1 MIPNKTEEQILYNQF
16 KFYDLESSGY
26 CSLSN
31 FIKTN
36 DRLGVVLP
44 EIKDFEVIFDYFADP
59 ETSLLNY
66 KKFIHDIFKFKATD
80 LKESKDIDKEDDFIY
95 ILTKKIMY
103 RGGPFVLID
112 IEKNLE
118 MNDFEEKKKLNTEEF
133 LKVLQRCKIFLSP
146 EESRMLYK
154 GSDYFGNDVVKY
166 QKLINILLMQFWDE
180 KKLSLS
186 KEIYYLLTNNGKKD
200 LTFNIMKKYFNDV
213 LQDSEEKKYF
223 LKFIEEYKTTNKIN
237 SNKPLNQKDLINFLK
252 YYNFGQNSDVYL
264 TDLINI
270 IRDDDIKDKKKLN
283 IDDKNIIRSINQ
295 QQNKRQ
301 KKINNFLGKDYTIEY
316 EKFNEINDKLREKFI
331 KFGRKSIFSFLKH
344 FKFYDNNTKCISKYD
359 FSKIIKDF
367 NIQLTV
373 DEIDIIFKIYGTDKI
388 GSSISYEKYF
398 DDLILNYSS
407 KKRQDVIEYI
417 YDTIKDRG
425 ESLEREIDI
434 SFLKEIY
441 NPKNNYFKEDETD
454 NKLDFDDCLELY
466 HYSYKGNKYDEMS
479 DKEFIEFYLFISF
492 LIPSDED
499 FIFMISNEWRIPLN
513 KIKDRNNEKKLNNL
527 IKIKGFDIN
536 KNLSKI
542 SNYAQLG
549 ENVND
554 YQENVYPPYNNNEL
568 NDDYSNYNL
577 NKNKPA
583 LNRRDFGID
592 NNNKR
597 INTIKNYDFPKEEKI
612 NALAIL
618 TDVLR
623 SRGIRGVLYLY
634 SQFLH
639 SCKDINKITFE
650 DFLYVF
656 KIQHI
661 DLGDNVIKEIF
672 SLFSLNNYYLD
683 FYSFIR
689 NYKKELNESKLN
701 VVEQAFSLIDKKGI
715 DKIPLNVIKMRYN
728 AKQHPD
734 VLKGIISEEEKLM
747 EFLDTFDLC
756 YNILKM
762 DSKCENNEN
771 DDYVN
776 FEIFANFYEYVSF
789 IYPRDIEFQNVV
801 NSTWN

>member
-26 CSLSN
+26 CSLPN

-66 KKFIHDIFKFKATD
+66 KKFIHDIFKFKVTN
-80 LKESKDIDKEDDFIY
+80 LKENKDIDKEDDFIY

-103 RGGPFVLID
+103 RGGPLVLID

-133 LKVLQRCKIFLSP
+133 LKVLQRCNIFLSP

-154 GSDYFGNDVVKY
+154 GSDYFGNDIVKY
-166 QKLINILLMQFWDE
+166 QILINILLMQFWDE

-200 LTFNIMKKYFNDV
+200 LTFNVMKKYFNDV

-223 LKFIEEYKTTNKIN
+223 LKFIEEYRSTNKIN

-283 IDDKNIIRSINQ
+283 IDDKNLIRGLNQ
-295 QQNKRQ
+295 QQNIRQ

-407 KKRQDVIEYI
+407 RKRQDVIEYI

-434 SFLKEIY
+434 SFLKEMY

-454 NKLDFDDCLELY
+454 NKIDFDDCLELY
-466 HYSYKGNKYDEMS
+466 HYSYKGYKNDEMS
-479 DKEFIEFYLFISF
+479 NKEFTEFYLFISF

-499 FIFMISNEWRIPLN
+499 FIFMISNEWRVPLN
-513 KIKDRNNEKKLNNL
+513 KIKDRNNDMKLNNL

-536 KNLSKI
+536 KNLSKL

-549 ENVND
+549 ENIND
-554 YQENVYPPYNNNEL
+554 YQENVYPSYNKNEL
-568 NDDYSNYNL
+568 NDDYTNYSI

-583 LNRRDFGID
+583 LNRRDFGLD

-623 SRGIRGVLYLY
+623 RRGIRGVLYLY
-634 SQFLH
+634 SQFLR

-672 SLFSLNNYYLD
+672 SLFSLDNYYLD

-701 VVEQAFSLIDKKGI
+701 AVEQAFSLIDKKGI
-715 DKIPLNVIKMRYN
+715 DKVPLNVIKMRFN
-728 AKQHPD
+728 AKKHPD

-747 EFLDTFDLC
+747 EFLDTFNLC

-762 DSKCENNEN
+762 DSKVENTDN

>member
-26 CSLSN
+26 CSLPN

-66 KKFIHDIFKFKATD
+66 KKFIHDIFKFKVTN
-80 LKESKDIDKEDDFIY
+80 LKENKDIDKEDDFIY

-103 RGGPFVLID
+103 RGGPLVLID

-133 LKVLQRCKIFLSP
+133 LKVLQRCNIFLSP

-154 GSDYFGNDVVKY
+154 GSDYFGNDIVKY
-166 QKLINILLMQFWDE
+166 QILINILLMQFWDE

-223 LKFIEEYKTTNKIN
+223 LKFIEEYRSTNKIN

-283 IDDKNIIRSINQ
+283 IDDKNLIRGLNQ
-295 QQNKRQ
+295 QQNIRQ

-407 KKRQDVIEYI
+407 RKRQDVIEYI

-434 SFLKEIY
+434 SFLKEMY

-454 NKLDFDDCLELY
+454 NKIDFDDCLELY
-466 HYSYKGNKYDEMS
+466 HYSYKGYKNDEMNN
-479 DKEFIEFYLFISF
+479 KEFTEFYLFISF

-499 FIFMISNEWRIPLN
+499 FIFMISNEWRVPLN
-513 KIKDRNNEKKLNNL
+513 KIKDRNNDMKLNNL

-536 KNLSKI
+536 KNLSKL

-549 ENVND
+549 ESIND
-554 YQENVYPPYNNNEL
+554 YQENVYPSYNKNEL
-568 NDDYSNYNL
+568 NDDYTNYSI

-583 LNRRDFGID
+583 LNRRDFGLD

-623 SRGIRGVLYLY
+623 RRGIRGVLYLY
-634 SQFLH
+634 SQFLR

-672 SLFSLNNYYLD
+672 SLFSLDNYYLD

-701 VVEQAFSLIDKKGI
+701 AVEQAFSLIDKKGI
-715 DKIPLNVIKMRYN
+715 DKVPLNVIKMRYN
-728 AKQHPD
+728 AKKHPD

-747 EFLDTFDLC
+747 EFLDTFNLC
-756 YNILKM
+756 YNILKI
-762 DSKCENNEN
+762 DSKVENTDN
-771 DDYVN
+771 DEYVN

>member
-26 CSLSN
+26 CSLPN

-66 KKFIHDIFKFKATD
+66 KKFIHDIFKFKVTN
-80 LKESKDIDKEDDFIY
+80 LKENKDIDKEDDFIY

-103 RGGPFVLID
+103 RGGPLVLID

-133 LKVLQRCKIFLSP
+133 LKVLQRCNIFLSP

-154 GSDYFGNDVVKY
+154 GSDYFGNDIVKY
-166 QKLINILLMQFWDE
+166 QILINILLMQFWDE

-200 LTFNIMKKYFNDV
+200 LTFNVMKKYFNDV

-223 LKFIEEYKTTNKIN
+223 LKFIEEYRSTNKIN

-283 IDDKNIIRSINQ
+283 IDDKNLIRGLNQ
-295 QQNKRQ
+295 QQNIRQ

-407 KKRQDVIEYI
+407 RKRQDVIEYI

-434 SFLKEIY
+434 SFLKEMY

-454 NKLDFDDCLELY
+454 NKIDFDDCLELY
-466 HYSYKGNKYDEMS
+466 HYSYKGYKNDEMS
-479 DKEFIEFYLFISF
+479 NKEFTEFYLFISF

-499 FIFMISNEWRIPLN
+499 FIFMISNEWRVPLN
-513 KIKDRNNEKKLNNL
+513 KIKDRNNDMKLNNL

-536 KNLSKI
+536 KNLSKL

-549 ENVND
+549 ESIND
-554 YQENVYPPYNNNEL
+554 YQENVYPSYNKNEL
-568 NDDYSNYNL
+568 NDDYTNYSI

-583 LNRRDFGID
+583 LNRRDFGLD

-623 SRGIRGVLYLY
+623 RRGIRGVLYLY
-634 SQFLH
+634 SQFLR

-672 SLFSLNNYYLD
+672 SLFSLDNYYLD

-701 VVEQAFSLIDKKGI
+701 AVEQAFSLIDKKGI
-715 DKIPLNVIKMRYN
+715 DKVPLNVIKMRFN
-728 AKQHPD
+728 AKKHPD

-747 EFLDTFDLC
+747 EFLDTFNLC

-762 DSKCENNEN
+762 DSKVENTDN